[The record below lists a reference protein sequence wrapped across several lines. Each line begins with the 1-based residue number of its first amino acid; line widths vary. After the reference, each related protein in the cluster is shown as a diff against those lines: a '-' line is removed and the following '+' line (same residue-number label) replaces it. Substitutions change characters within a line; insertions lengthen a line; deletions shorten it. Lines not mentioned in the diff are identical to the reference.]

1 MADSGQKR
9 WPGGLFGAT
18 KEAILIWWWVVLIFY
33 VHPQI
38 NTFQKFWSLVWLKSF
53 PTSCSRYY
61 TLRCYRV
68 SHTVPG
74 AQPTPMWGRV
84 IRKFNSLSSFL
95 LSSLRRGFIENN
107 LKIHCC
113 SMLLLFIGGFAFFFD
128 GKNQSINWIVNN
140 EHRKTNAVITIT
152 ASLLRRWGERVII
165 SFAFLYELKNIW
177 LLDQL

>member
-18 KEAILIWWWVVLIFY
+18 KEAILIRWWVVLIFY
-33 VHPQI
+33 FHPQI
-38 NTFQKFWSLVWLKSF
+38 NTFEQFWSLVWLKSF
-53 PTSCSRYY
+53 PTSCSCYY
-61 TLRCYRV
+61 RLGCDRV
-68 SHTVPG
+68 LFS
-74 AQPTPMWGRV
+74 
-84 IRKFNSLSSFL
+84 
-95 LSSLRRGFIENN
+95 ENN

-152 ASLLRRWGERVII
+152 AGLLRRWGKRVII

-177 LLDQL
+177 LLDQP

>member
-18 KEAILIWWWVVLIFY
+18 KEAILIRWWVVLIFY
-33 VHPQI
+33 FHPQI
-38 NTFQKFWSLVWLKSF
+38 NTFEQFWSLVWLKSF
-53 PTSCSRYY
+53 PTSCSCYY
-61 TLRCYRV
+61 RLGCDRV
-68 SHTVPG
+68 LFS
-74 AQPTPMWGRV
+74 
-84 IRKFNSLSSFL
+84 
-95 LSSLRRGFIENN
+95 ENN

-152 ASLLRRWGERVII
+152 AGLLRRGGERFII

-177 LLDQL
+177 LLDQP